1 MAPICSCDYAP
12 TLTLSREALWRRSLH
27 WLALNHD
34 EKNQIH
40 WPGLLLNA
48 GAGGGSCEN
57 MPAWIRKLTQTSL
70 AGPLLRPKAQGSLSG
85 NCSRISI
92 DELDPCPEGACH
104 VRLSQNKKKLNM
116 SQSFRRP
123 FGLSESLWISPF
135 YPIPVQ
141 SANTGLK
148 YEGLVLGAYCTS
160 YISFQS

>member
-1 MAPICSCDYAP
+1 MAPNCSCDYAP

-48 GAGGGSCEN
+48 SAGGGSCEN

-116 SQSFRRP
+116 SQVFPTTVWIVGKSLDIPILSHLSRYLYKAQTR
-123 FGLSESLWISPF
+123 GLSTRGWF
-135 YPIPVQ
+135 
-141 SANTGLK
+141 
-148 YEGLVLGAYCTS
+148 
-160 YISFQS
+160 